1 MLNIGSLGSD
11 TKQCDFLSK
20 LSLHLLIY
28 NSGHVTNN
36 VIINFASIA
45 LYLSHKVALYRLNPV
60 QLLYPSFYSEG
71 NSDNGSFL
79 LVSQVSIG
87 VVTRNTQVLFER
99 AEVLYVC
106 F

>member
-1 MLNIGSLGSD
+1 M
-11 TKQCDFLSK
+11 
-20 LSLHLLIY
+20 LSLILPQWPFTCHTRLLY
-28 NSGHVTNN
+28 C
-36 VIINFASIA
+36 
-45 LYLSHKVALYRLNPV
+45 LNPV

-71 NSDNGSFL
+71 NSDNCSFV